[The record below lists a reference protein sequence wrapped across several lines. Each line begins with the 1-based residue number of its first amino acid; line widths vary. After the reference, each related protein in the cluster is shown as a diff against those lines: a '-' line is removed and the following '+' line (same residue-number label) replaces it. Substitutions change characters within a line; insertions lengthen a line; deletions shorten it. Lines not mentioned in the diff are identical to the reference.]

1 MPWPRVTAAWC
12 GSCAIA
18 VPGAVGLAM
27 AAVVGIS
34 VFNPFRMLMPKLPL
48 DMGNLV
54 VSGTKITM
62 EAPHLAG
69 YTPDRRP
76 YEMWAKT
83 AMQDVTDP
91 DHVELNKLRTK
102 LLMQDGST
110 VFLDSLTGLFDN
122 KAQTLDL
129 HKDIFL
135 QTTTGYEARLTQA
148 HVDMVK
154 NTVDSDEHV
163 DVKLTNGTLS
173 SDRLRIING
182 GEIIRFEGNVVMN
195 LDHLNTDDGS
205 QAAPEP
211 APPRE
216 DEIEQQI
223 RQLEMSPMTQFFRCG
238 LEPRAGRAIAAAL
251 SACVGGVRGA
261 RAEHGVE
268 CAQCDAGFH
277 AKSRSADP
285 DRSRLARDARQGKGS
300 DLLRQCEGGA
310 GRHHHDV
317 EDAGGVLRV
326 RAADR
331 ARQRRRR
338 PPMPGQHAKAGAKS
352 AGAPMQSATPG
363 PGGASSIKRLEARG
377 NVVVVQKDQVVTGEK
392 AVFDT
397 KANLITMLGGGQ
409 VVLTQ
414 CKNVLRGDRL
424 MVDMTTG
431 VSRVESDSGRVQ
443 ALLPQGGGGDCGPA
457 KPGGGS
463 PLPARTPDKPK

>member
-1 MPWPRVTAAWC
+1 VNSVQNPALQQASLEARFAMAARH
-12 GSCAIA
+12 SRMVRILRIA

-83 AMQDVTDP
+83 AVQDVTDP
-91 DHVELNKLRTK
+91 DHVDLNKLRTK

-148 HVDMVK
+148 HVDLVK

-211 APPRE
+211 APP
-216 DEIEQQI
+216 
-223 RQLEMSPMTQFFRCG
+223 
-238 LEPRAGRAIAAAL
+238 
-251 SACVGGVRGA
+251 
-261 RAEHGVE
+261 
-268 CAQCDAGFH
+268 
-277 AKSRSADP
+277 AKTKSNSK
-285 DRSRLARDARQGKGS
+285 S
-300 DLLRQCEGGA
+300 
-310 GRHHHDV
+310 V
-317 EDAGGVLRV
+317 N
-326 RAADR
+326 
-331 ARQRRRR
+331 
-338 PPMPGQHAKAGAKS
+338 AK
-352 AGAPMQSATPG
+352 
-363 PGGASSIKRLEARG
+363 
-377 NVVVVQKDQVVTGEK
+377 
-392 AVFDT
+392 
-397 KANLITMLGGGQ
+397 
-409 VVLTQ
+409 
-414 CKNVLRGDRL
+414 
-424 MVDMTTG
+424 
-431 VSRVESDSGRVQ
+431 
-443 ALLPQGGGGDCGPA
+443 
-457 KPGGGS
+457 
-463 PLPARTPDKPK
+463 